1 MNSDYLAVRKLS
13 SKGESF
19 LNNMDRNWA
28 KKIQI
33 KQKVGITD
41 EDKAEKFY
49 QMYREKKDN
58 LNIIIKLYLNMRRM
72 LIDPVLVVNDKQKI
86 QDMLKD
92 LRKGEIKIRSTIEL
106 AIIEDIKL

>member
-1 MNSDYLAVRKLS
+1 M
-13 SKGESF
+13 
-19 LNNMDRNWA
+19 NNMDRNWA

-58 LNIIIKLYLNMRRM
+58 LNIIIKLYLNMRRI
-72 LIDPVLVVNDKQKI
+72 LIDPVLLVNDKQKI

>member
-1 MNSDYLAVRKLS
+1 VNSDYLAVRKLS

-49 QMYREKKDN
+49 QMYREKKD
-58 LNIIIKLYLNMRRM
+58 
-72 LIDPVLVVNDKQKI
+72 KQKI